1 MKPKVLFIYDMEPE
15 LVPFWKDGLWAA
27 LEILKAD
34 KDIDI
39 ELYNLADDKPFNNLD
54 AIFMLGWGA
63 FGSNVDKFLR
73 HESFKK
79 TGWGPE
85 KPGKLGL
92 CIGGNAM
99 PPERAEEYDI
109 LFYETN
115 WYKKQIEQHPNIVH
129 AFGINANIYKPDSVS
144 RYAESYPIWD
154 YLSVGAFANWKRQ
167 NLLCQKPGRKMAI
180 GQIQKGNIQE
190 SIDIIGD
197 LLLGGVGISDMVP
210 PEDLVKYYYMAGKV
224 YIPADINGGG
234 ERAVLEAR
242 ACERKVEIENDN
254 PKLKELLT
262 SPIWDHEYY
271 AFQLKTG
278 ILNCLNK

>member
-1 MKPKVLFIYDMEPE
+1 MELD
-15 LVPFWKDGLWAA
+15 LVPLWKDGLWAA
-27 LEILKAD
+27 LEVLE
-34 KDIDI
+34 KDFNVVKI
-39 ELYNLADDKPFNNLD
+39 NLTERPGFSSVSFTNN
-54 AIFMLGWGA
+54 APVFMLGWGA
-63 FGSNVDKFLR
+63 FGSPVDNYIQSPNKFANA
-73 HESFKK
+73 K
-79 TGWGPE
+79 
-85 KPGKLGL
+85 GL

-99 PPERAEEYDI
+99 PPEGMEDYDV

-115 WYKKQIEQHPNIVH
+115 WYKKQIEQHNNIVH
-129 AFGINANIYKPDSVS
+129 AFGVNTNIYKPDSIS
-144 RYAESYPIWD
+144 RYAESYPLWD

-167 NLLCQKPGRKMAI
+167 NLLCEKPGRKMVI

-190 SIDIIGD
+190 SLDIIGD
-197 LLLGGVGISDMVP
+197 LLLGGVGVSDMVS
-210 PEDLVKYYYMAGKV
+210 PEDLVRYYYMAGKI

-242 ACERKVEIENDN
+242 ACERKVEIEDDN

-278 ILNCLNK
+278 ILDCLNRI